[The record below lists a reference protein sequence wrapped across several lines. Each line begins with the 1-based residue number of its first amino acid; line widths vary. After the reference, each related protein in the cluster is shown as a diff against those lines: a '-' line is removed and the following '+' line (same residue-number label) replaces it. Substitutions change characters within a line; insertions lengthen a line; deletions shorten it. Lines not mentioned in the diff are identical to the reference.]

1 MQHIHCILLIIQNM
15 YMFSKEESEKKEEGK
30 KNLTVVPALLLV
42 STLFVQP
49 LQKQGVEFNDIQGPF
64 QP

>member
-30 KNLTVVPALLLV
+30 KNLTVVPAFLLA

-49 LQKQGVEFNDIQGPF
+49 SAETRS
-64 QP
+64 

>member
-15 YMFSKEESEKKEEGK
+15 YIFSKEESEKKEEGK
-30 KNLTVVPALLLV
+30 KNLTVVAALLLV
-42 STLFVQP
+42 STLYSP